1 MVFVITNKMKMVD
14 ESITRYYYT
23 VIDLKVINFFNTRV
37 RVDRSVWQSNSNEKT
52 TILLVVEIK

>member
-37 RVDRSVWQSNSNEKT
+37 RVDRSV
-52 TILLVVEIK
+52 